1 VPTGWGSAAERD
13 GARRRHCGG
22 ASRWERW
29 GGAGEPFHLH
39 RAETS
44 RPAEELRLGGGG
56 RAGGRGAGGMGLDGG
71 VARGSGPTAPCS
83 RAPKLGPP
91 MELHGREGGAVM
103 QGGAEAADLGA
114 GADPSRP
121 TLAPYS
127 GLPLRPRRRRKRH
140 IS

>member
-1 VPTGWGSAAERD
+1 MGLGGGAGWGSSTTL
-13 GARRRHCGG
+13 RRRVSVGKVGRGGRTLPSPSRGDLEASGG
-22 ASRWERW
+22 AE
-29 GGAGEPFHLH
+29 A
-39 RAETS
+39 
-44 RPAEELRLGGGG
+44 GGG